1 MKKFVSIICCIM
13 FISFASGAFA
23 DAGDNALED
32 IPKSEV
38 TTQVVDDSV
47 STYQANADKTK
58 TAIQIIQLEARR
70 QVLNELITI
79 LKQNKETIQNK
90 ITSLHE
96 SLKQLET
103 KKIKE
108 DESK

>member
-38 TTQVVDDSV
+38 TTNV
-47 STYQANADKTK
+47 DKTK
-58 TAIQIIQLEARR
+58 TAIQIIQLEARM
-70 QVLNELITI
+70 QVLDELITI

-90 ITSLHE
+90 VTSLHE

>member
-13 FISFASGAFA
+13 FISFASGALA

-32 IPKSEV
+32 TPKSEV
-38 TTQVVDDSV
+38 TIQNV
-47 STYQANADKTK
+47 DKTK
-58 TAIQIIQLEARR
+58 TAIQIIQLEARM
-70 QVLNELITI
+70 QMLDELITI

-90 ITSLHE
+90 VTSLHE